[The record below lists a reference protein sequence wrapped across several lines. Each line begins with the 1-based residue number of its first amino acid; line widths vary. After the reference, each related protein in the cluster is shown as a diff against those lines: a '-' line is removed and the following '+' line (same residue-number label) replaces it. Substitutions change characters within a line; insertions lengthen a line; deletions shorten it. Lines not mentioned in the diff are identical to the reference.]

1 MNDRTILNLMKLIDN
16 PYLISIITLIIS
28 IAIIF
33 RKSISNSVIKLLKSK
48 KKITRIED
56 LLEHN
61 VFNSL
66 EAVSQE
72 VKVMKFYTHK
82 DYDRVKSIMCYDFTK
97 SKAKVCAS
105 HMREMLLN
113 PRLRKMKNIELKN
126 FIIDAQNNMHK
137 EYVGSV
143 KQIWMSKGIA
153 EEDVNYVI
161 HLFEVFRYDVI
172 ASFTKSIE
180 SIFGSGFHHSNFDKI
195 LAVLNMWSMGIH
207 LLPKDMQ
214 ITFENLNGKFKDIK
228 Y

>member
-16 PYLISIITLIIS
+16 PYLTSIITLIIS
-28 IAIIF
+28 LALIF
-33 RKSISNSVIKLLKSK
+33 RKSIADSVNKLFKRK
-48 KKITRIED
+48 KKVVRIED
-56 LLEHN
+56 LLQHN

-72 VKVMKFYTHK
+72 VKVMKFYTNK

-105 HMREMLLN
+105 HMKQMLLN
-113 PRLRKMKNIELKN
+113 PKLKRMKNIELKN

-137 EYVGSV
+137 EYVDSV
-143 KQIWMSKGIA
+143 KEIWMSKGIK

-180 SIFGSGFHHSNFDKI
+180 SIFGSGFHDTNFDKI

-214 ITFENLNGKFKDIK
+214 ITFENLNGKFKNIN